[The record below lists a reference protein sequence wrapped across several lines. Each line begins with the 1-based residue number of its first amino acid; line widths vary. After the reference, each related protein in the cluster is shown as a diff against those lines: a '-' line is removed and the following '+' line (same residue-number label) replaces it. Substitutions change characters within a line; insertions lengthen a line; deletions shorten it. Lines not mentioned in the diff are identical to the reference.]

1 MVSLKSAH
9 LYRSVPKDLTSA
21 THTGGAVSLLAIVAI
36 VALLVSNAQ
45 SFYAVRVER
54 SMEIDQVYDESMVV
68 SFNITLPRL
77 PCAPNAGPEPP
88 LPLTGDPDLGPD
100 HDHDLVLLRCA
111 RLSCP
116 DRRSGHLDP
125 QRHPYATQGS
135 NPGVAEAGS
144 QASLLLTRL
153 RLA

>member
-68 SFNITLPRL
+68 SFNITLPRRM
-77 PCAPNAGPEPP
+77 PHWAR
-88 LPLTGDPDLGPD
+88 TPD
-100 HDHDLVLLRCA
+100 
-111 RLSCP
+111 
-116 DRRSGHLDP
+116 
-125 QRHPYATQGS
+125 
-135 NPGVAEAGS
+135 
-144 QASLLLTRL
+144 
-153 RLA
+153 